1 MEGTTDRAP
10 QTTVIQIRIFRSGYA
25 HPGGWMAFT
34 AFAVGLRRPCT
45 ARVIYKGM
53 SCITEQDA
61 SGTADHQGGV
71 TLCATSTGMGLCRRT
86 PRECL
91 LQSEGPG
98 PQTAPV
104 AAIDRPQQKVR
115 RFRSQTRVKM
125 QDDGRRAVGRGAR
138 WVREKVRLSQGWPPS
153 ACGETGPRI
162 PLLESRYEQNERCPR
177 RCHRDLATVFAE
189 CAR

>member
-1 MEGTTDRAP
+1 MEGTTDKAP

-125 QDDGRRAVGRGAR
+125 QDDGRRAVGRGAH
-138 WVREKVRLSQGWPPS
+138 VEKLDRVSPCWNQDTNRMRGALAGAIEILQPFSQSVHGDPDDSIALWIEP
-153 ACGETGPRI
+153 
-162 PLLESRYEQNERCPR
+162 
-177 RCHRDLATVFAE
+177 
-189 CAR
+189 